1 MQKLSPEDKR
11 QIVQKARRRALAVL
25 PKEAGGRLDGACLF
39 LAVGFMQ
46 AFYEWTGV
54 VTLLQAGSASFKMVP
69 DNQNDGVSP
78 NYFSY
83 QFSLAAALP
92 YVARRTLPEMHC
104 WVGIKETRE
113 LVDVSTEF
121 LPDQC
126 KRLAG
131 MDWRMPP
138 PPPFVWDHT
147 SNLERQRDLI
157 YTPDVN
163 AIQIALDYATNIVTV
178 ARSGK

>member
-1 MQKLSPEDKR
+1 MHTLSPEDKR
-11 QIVQKARRRALAVL
+11 QIVQNARRKALQWL
-25 PKEAGGRLDGACLF
+25 PKEADGRLDGACLF
-39 LAVGFMQ
+39 LAMGFMQ
-46 AFYEWTGV
+46 AYYEWTGV
-54 VTLLQAGSASFKMVP
+54 VTYLQAGSANFKCVP
-69 DNQNDGVSP
+69 DHLDDGKSP

-92 YVARRTLPEMHC
+92 YVARGELPEMHC

-113 LVDVSTEF
+113 IVDVSTEF

-126 KRLAG
+126 KRLSG

-157 YTPDVN
+157 YIPDVE
-163 AIQIALDYATNIVTV
+163 AIKIALVYARHIT
-178 ARSGK
+178 RSGK

>member
-1 MQKLSPEDKR
+1 MHTLSPEDKR
-11 QIVQKARRRALAVL
+11 QIVQNARRRALAVL
-25 PKEAGGRLDGACLF
+25 PKEAEGRLDGACLF

-54 VTLLQAGSASFKMVP
+54 VTLLQAGSASFKMIP
-69 DNQNDGVSP
+69 DNQDDGVSP

-92 YVARRTLPEMHC
+92 YVARGELPEMHC

-126 KRLAG
+126 KKLSG
-131 MDWRMPP
+131 MDWRTPP
-138 PPPFVWDHT
+138 PPPFVWDT
-147 SNLERQRDLI
+147 TAALERQRDLI
-157 YTPDVN
+157 YEPDVE
-163 AIQIALDYATNIVTV
+163 AIKIALLFADHIKDGRT
-178 ARSGK
+178 K

>member
-1 MQKLSPEDKR
+1 MHTLSPEDRR
-11 QIVQKARRRALAVL
+11 QIVQSARRKALLWL

-39 LAVGFMQ
+39 LAIGFIQ
-46 AFYEWTGV
+46 AYYEWTGV
-54 VTLLQAGSASFKMVP
+54 VSFLQAGSASFKMVP
-69 DNQNDGVSP
+69 DHLDDGKSP

-83 QFSLAAALP
+83 QFSLEAALP
-92 YVARRTLPEMHC
+92 FVARRTLPEMHC

-126 KRLAG
+126 KKLSG

-138 PPPFVWDHT
+138 PPPFVWDT
-147 SNLERQRDLI
+147 TAALERQRDLI
-157 YTPDVN
+157 YKPDVE
-163 AIQIALDYATNIVTV
+163 AIKVALLFADHIKDGRT
-178 ARSGK
+178 K

>member
-1 MQKLSPEDKR
+1 MHTLSPEDKR
-11 QIVQKARRRALAVL
+11 QIVQKARRNAMRIL
-25 PKEAGGRLDGACLF
+25 PKEAEGRLDGACLF
-39 LAVGFMQ
+39 LAIGFMQ
-46 AFYEWTGV
+46 AYREWTGV

-69 DNQNDGVSP
+69 DNQDDGVSP

-92 YVARRTLPEMHC
+92 YVARGELPEIHC

-126 KRLAG
+126 KKLSG
-131 MDWRMPP
+131 MDWRTPP
-138 PPPFVWDHT
+138 PPPFVWDT
-147 SNLERQRDLI
+147 TAALERQRDLI
-157 YTPDVN
+157 YTPDVD
-163 AIQIALDYATNIVTV
+163 AIRIALRYANNVVTV
-178 ARSGK
+178 ARSGQ

>member
-1 MQKLSPEDKR
+1 MHTLSPEDKR
-11 QIVQKARRRALAVL
+11 QIVQNARRRALAVL
-25 PKEAGGRLDGACLF
+25 PKEAEGRLDGACLF

-54 VTLLQAGSASFKMVP
+54 VTLLQAGSASFKMIP
-69 DNQNDGVSP
+69 DNQDDGVSP

-92 YVARRTLPEMHC
+92 YVARGKLPEMHC

-126 KRLAG
+126 KKLSG
-131 MDWRMPP
+131 MDWRTPP
-138 PPPFVWDHT
+138 PPPFVWDT
-147 SNLERQRDLI
+147 TAALERQRDLI
-157 YTPDVN
+157 YEPDVE
-163 AIQIALDYATNIVTV
+163 AIKIALLFADHIKDGRT
-178 ARSGK
+178 K